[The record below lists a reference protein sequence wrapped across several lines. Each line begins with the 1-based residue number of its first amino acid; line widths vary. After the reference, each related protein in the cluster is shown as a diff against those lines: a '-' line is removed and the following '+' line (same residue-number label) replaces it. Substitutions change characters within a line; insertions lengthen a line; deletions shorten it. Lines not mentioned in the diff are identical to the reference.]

1 MPVVTPSAFSRVPP
15 PGTPAGDER
24 RDQFYHD
31 LLAILGPTQL
41 LWTPETGDTTTST
54 SRDRYGVTIT
64 YDATVASRFSP
75 LGSLWALDFDG
86 TDDEA
91 DTPDLARFT
100 FGDGGVDQPFSIV
113 ALVNSDDIS
122 ALRVILAKWDDT
134 TSSDVQEWILYIDE
148 NGSPTFL
155 ISDQS
160 TLGVLGRSDATAIT
174 VGTWY
179 LLVATYDGIASSTS
193 IRIYLNAVRVDDTSN
208 NSGSYAAME
217 NTAQEVQLGFYTGA
231 SGPASFWNG
240 KLAFVAL
247 TGKALSPDENHVIK
261 ELINAVADL
270 SL

>member
-91 DTPDLARFT
+91 DTPDLARFS
-100 FGDGGVDQPFSIV
+100 FGDGNADQPFSIV
-113 ALVNSDDIS
+113 ALVNPDTVAAGD
-122 ALRVILAKWDDT
+122 RVLLAK
-134 TSSDVQEWILYIDE
+134 E
-148 NGSPTFL
+148 NSAAAEEYRFQ
-155 ISDQS
+155 I
-160 TLGVLGRSDATAIT
+160 ATANPELVLTDESASAIISVIAST
-174 VGTWY
+174 VSVVGTWT
-179 LLVATYDGIASSTS
+179 LVAATYDG
-193 IRIYLNAVRVDDTSN
+193 
-208 NSGSYAAME
+208 SGSNMGLNIYTDGVSDISSRSASGTYVAME
-217 NTAQEVQLGFYTGA
+217 NTAALVHLGARYTTKET
-231 SGPASFWNG
+231 FLNG
-240 KLAFVAL
+240 KMAFVAL
-247 TGKALSPDENHVIK
+247 TGKALSPDENLAIK
-261 ELINAVADL
+261 ELVNAVADL